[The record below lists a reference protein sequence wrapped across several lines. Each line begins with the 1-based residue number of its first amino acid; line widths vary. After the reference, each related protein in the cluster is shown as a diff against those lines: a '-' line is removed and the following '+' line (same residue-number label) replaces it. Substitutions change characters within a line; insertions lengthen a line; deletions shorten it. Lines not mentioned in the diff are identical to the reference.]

1 MPRDATGNTMTK
13 PRLTSLLSRWGK
25 LCAQTALIVTFG
37 VAPIDIPVFAQIP
50 PEQIAQRMTQLKNSN
65 QRWLEIN
72 VTTQRLTAWEGNNAV
87 YAVII
92 STGKQS
98 TPTATGLFTLE
109 NKQPLARL
117 RGSNF
122 DVPDVPYVL
131 YYEGGG
137 AIHGAYW
144 LNRFGRPI
152 SHGTTYM
159 AVNHARWL
167 YNWSTVGMPIAIHE

>member
-1 MPRDATGNTMTK
+1 MTK
-13 PRLTSLLSRWGK
+13 RLSQGK
-25 LCAQTALIVTFG
+25 KICLQTALILALG
-37 VAPIDIPVFAQIP
+37 VAPLDIPVFADIP
-50 PEQIAQRMTQLKNSN
+50 PEQINQRITQLKNSN
-65 QRWLEIN
+65 QRWIEIN
-72 VTTQRLTAWEGNNAV
+72 VTTQRLIAWEGNNSV

-92 STGKQS
+92 ATGKPS
-98 TPTATGLFTLE
+98 TPTETGIFTLE

-117 RGSNF
+117 RGTNF

-144 LNRFGRPI
+144 LSRFGNPV

-167 YNWSTVGMPIAIHE
+167 YNWATIGVPVIVRE

>member
-1 MPRDATGNTMTK
+1 MTQHQ
-13 PRLTSLLSRWGK
+13 LTWLSRWGK
-25 LCAQTALIVTFG
+25 ITAQTLLIATLG
-37 VAPIDIPVFAQIP
+37 VAVFDIPAFADIP
-50 PEQIAQRMTQLKNSN
+50 PEQIEQRMSQLKNSN

-72 VTTQRLTAWEGNNAV
+72 ITTQRLIAWEGNNSV
-87 YAVII
+87 YAIVVA
-92 STGKQS
+92 TGKPA
-98 TPTATGLFTLE
+98 TPTETGMFTLE

-117 RGSNF
+117 RGSSF

-144 LNRFGRPI
+144 LNRFGRPV
-152 SHGTTYM
+152 SHGTTYL

-167 YNWSTVGMPIAIHE
+167 YNWATIGMPIIVRE